1 MPSPRDF
8 NRPWTIHLS
17 ASVKWPTSNH
27 VQSSWFHPVDP
38 NLFGLVI
45 GMSCFEMC
53 KGRRGTVHS
62 LPVLLPCFTSTPY
75 DMLWI
80 THQVLRKMDYSD
92 RIYNTSGT
100 GVKTC
105 GSARNICKRKLT
117 RMDLHFLKSQ
127 FVAFFFHQSK
137 LISTQLSTD
146 AELTLGLLPAGSR
159 PRTKSVVV
167 PGLLSLCLCQ
177 HSKYSPSII
186 SIDLQ

>member
-1 MPSPRDF
+1 MWECSK
-8 NRPWTIHLS
+8 HM
-17 ASVKWPTSNH
+17 
-27 VQSSWFHPVDP
+27 Q
-38 NLFGLVI
+38 
-45 GMSCFEMC
+45 E
-53 KGRRGTVHS
+53 
-62 LPVLLPCFTSTPY
+62 
-75 DMLWI
+75 
-80 THQVLRKMDYSD
+80 
-92 RIYNTSGT
+92 
-100 GVKTC
+100 KTDEN
-105 GSARNICKRKLT
+105 GFAFFK
-117 RMDLHFLKSQ
+117 KSQ